1 MEALEAEVRE
11 LRRRVRSFNAE
22 LEQMN
27 RSKPFS
33 LRVYLEDEDRAAELE
48 AELVGKLRELR
59 ERRAAFEQ
67 KIEALLHPA
76 EDEL

>member
-1 MEALEAEVRE
+1 MK
-11 LRRRVRSFNAE
+11 
-22 LEQMN
+22 